1 MDCRKVWPHCH
12 CGREY
17 FRWASI
23 VFSWETRR
31 PEREEIDNVATMVW
45 MMLYC
50 IEHNSPDLALR
61 MHAARQLLEYAEIE

>member
-1 MDCRKVWPHCH
+1 
-12 CGREY
+12 
-17 FRWASI
+17 
-23 VFSWETRR
+23 
-31 PEREEIDNVATMVW
+31 MVW